1 MANVL
6 NPEPE
11 SITLN
16 TTLEPTTLEPA
27 TELEQPPF
35 ESTSNPETAEVVEV
49 PALDADA
56 PTEPVAKAV
65 PVEAAPA
72 EEIAP
77 EIVAQA
83 EPVVEAKAE
92 PVVAAAAEP
101 VVEAKAEPVVAAK
114 AEPVVEAKAEPVVE
128 AKAEPVVAA
137 VAETAAEIQ
146 AAPEAAPPATAAAPV
161 ARAKAPEH
169 GLESMDDFS
178 AALAAFERE
187 QAAEAAAVE
196 AYGDKIVSGTVI
208 KQTEKHLVVDVGLK
222 SEGLVPLEQVL
233 DHSGAVR
240 FNPGDVIDVVI
251 EREEPEGGYL
261 VSFERAQRLR
271 IWDTI
276 EKAANDKTPMTGT
289 VISRVKGGLTVDIG
303 LKAFLPGSQ
312 LEIRPVRNLDGYLG
326 QQIEVRV
333 IKLNKKRGNVVVS
346 RKEILEEEQNA
357 KRSTTLEHLG
367 EGAILTGTV
376 KNLTDYGAFV
386 DLGGIDGLLHITD
399 MSWGRLTH
407 PRDLVNVGDEI
418 QVKVLKFDKDKQ
430 RVSLGFK
437 QLTPDPWLDASERYP
452 VGAHVK
458 GRVLSVT
465 DYGAFVELEQG
476 IEGLVHLSEMT
487 WSKRLKHP
495 SKLVKPGDEV
505 ETVVLSVNPADRRI
519 SLGMK
524 QLLENPW
531 ENLTEKYPTG
541 AVVEGR
547 VRNLTDFGAFIEIE
561 DGIDGLVHVSNL
573 SWTKRV
579 KHPSEIVKKG
589 EKVKAVVLGVE
600 PAEPASLAGHQAVAA
615 RRLGELLRLASGG
628 RRGPRQGAAD
638 GAIWSL
644 RRDRGG
650 CRGSLPHLRGRRRR
664 RIEAGDGPG
673 ARLQD
678 HQDQRRGEEG
688 GLEPARHRPGGQ
700 PHTGRALQGGYSQAS
715 GLQLHHHARR
725 PDQLAQGRAL
735 SRFPFR
741 HQCTTAALRGGRC
754 CLDFVFH
761 SFSLCPASTLASAT
775 PGVSFQVKESSTMPR
790 NVDARIPY
798 SAEFQ
803 P

>member
-16 TTLEPTTLEPA
+16 TELEMPTLEPA
-27 TELEQPPF
+27 TELEQPSS
-35 ESTSNPETAEVVEV
+35 ESTSNTETAEVAVAVELA
-49 PALDADA
+49 ALDADA
-56 PTEPVAKAV
+56 LTEPVAEAAPVEQEPHAEATAEAAPAAEVLKEVAAQAEPVAEAAAEAAPVHEAKPAAKAAPV
-65 PVEAAPA
+65 AEAKPVVEAAPVHEA
-72 EEIAP
+72 EPAEKAAP
-77 EIVAQA
+77 VAEAKPVVEAAPVHEAEPAVEAAPVAQA
-83 EPVVEAKAE
+83 EPAGQAT
-92 PVVAAAAEP
+92 PVAAAPAH
-101 VVEAKAEPVVAAK
+101 
-114 AEPVVEAKAEPVVE
+114 
-128 AKAEPVVAA
+128 
-137 VAETAAEIQ
+137 ET
-146 AAPEAAPPATAAAPV
+146 
-161 ARAKAPEH
+161 H

-208 KQTEKHLVVDVGLK
+208 KQTEKHLVIDVGLK

-233 DHSGAVR
+233 DHTGAVK
-240 FNPGDVIDVVI
+240 FHPGDVIDVVI

-261 VSFERAQRLR
+261 ASFEKAQRLR
-271 IWDTI
+271 VWDVI
-276 EKAANDKTPMTGT
+276 EKAANDKTPVKGT
-289 VISRVKGGLTVDIG
+289 VVSRVKGGLTVDIG

-346 RKEILEEEQNA
+346 RKEILEEEQTA
-357 KRSTTLEHLG
+357 KRSATLEQLG
-367 EGAILTGTV
+367 EGAVMTGTV

-452 VGAHVK
+452 VGARVK

-524 QLLENPW
+524 QLLDNPW
-531 ENLTEKYPTG
+531 ENLTERYPAGT
-541 AVVEGR
+541 VVEGR

-579 KHPSEIVKKG
+579 KHPSEVVKKG

-600 PAEPASLAGHQAVAA
+600 PQN
-615 RRLGELLRLASGG
+615 RRLSLGIKQLQPDVWESFFAAHRVGDVVHGKVLRTA
-628 RRGPRQGAAD
+628 QFGAFVEIAE
-638 GAIWSL
+638 GVEGLCHIS
-644 RRDRGG
+644 
-650 CRGSLPHLRGRRRR
+650 
-664 RIEAGDGPG
+664 EAGDEPG
-673 ARLQD
+673 GHSKL
-678 HQDQRRGEEG
+678 ET
-688 GLEPARHRPGGQ
+688 GLEHDFKIIKINVEEKKVGLSLRAVGHEASRATVEHYKADSHKQ
-700 PHTGRALQGGYSQAS
+700 P
-715 GLQLHHHARR
+715 
-725 PDQLAQGRAL
+725 
-735 SRFPFR
+735 
-741 HQCTTAALRGGRC
+741 
-754 CLDFVFH
+754 
-761 SFSLCPASTLASAT
+761 
-775 PGVSFQVKESSTMPR
+775 VSSSTTTLGDLIHWR
-790 NVDARIPY
+790 KTER
-798 SAEFQ
+798 
-803 P
+803 

>member
-1 MANVL
+1 MPNVL

-16 TTLEPTTLEPA
+16 TELETPTLETA
-27 TELEQPPF
+27 TELDSYPRIDQSSR
-35 ESTSNPETAEVVEV
+35 ESTSTPETAEVVTADEL
-49 PALDADA
+49 ATMDADA
-56 PTEPVAKAV
+56 PTEPVVELAHVEQTPHGTTTVEV
-65 PVEAAPA
+65 PLA
-72 EEIAP
+72 EELQTEVSGQTATEVAP
-77 EIVAQA
+77 VA
-83 EPVVEAKAE
+83 K
-92 PVVAAAAEP
+92 
-101 VVEAKAEPVVAAK
+101 
-114 AEPVVEAKAEPVVE
+114 
-128 AKAEPVVAA
+128 
-137 VAETAAEIQ
+137 AETAA
-146 AAPEAAPPATAAAPV
+146 PAHAHDS
-161 ARAKAPEH
+161 H
-169 GLESMDDFS
+169 GSDGMDDFS

-233 DHSGAVR
+233 DHTGAVR
-240 FNPGDVIDVVI
+240 FHAGDVIEVVI
-251 EREEPEGGYL
+251 EGEEPEGGYL
-261 VSFERAQRLR
+261 VNYERAQKLR
-271 IWDTI
+271 VWDVI
-276 EKAANDKTPMTGT
+276 EKAANDKTPVIGT
-289 VISRVKGGLTVDIG
+289 VVSRVKGGLTVDIG

-346 RKEILEEEQNA
+346 RKEILEEEQNE
-357 KRSTTLEHLG
+357 KRSGTLEQLG
-367 EGAILTGTV
+367 EGAVLTGTV

-437 QLTPDPWLDASERYP
+437 QLTPDPWLDATERYP
-452 VGAHVK
+452 VGARVH

-524 QLLENPW
+524 QLLDNPW
-531 ENLTEKYPTG
+531 ENLTERYPAGT
-541 AVVEGR
+541 VVEGR

-579 KHPSEIVKKG
+579 KHPSEVVKKG

-600 PAEPASLAGHQAVAA
+600 PQN
-615 RRLGELLRLASGG
+615 RRLSLGIKQLQPDVWESFFAAHRVGDVVHGKVLRTA
-628 RRGPRQGAAD
+628 QFGAFVEIAE
-638 GAIWSL
+638 GVEGLCHIS
-644 RRDRGG
+644 
-650 CRGSLPHLRGRRRR
+650 
-664 RIEAGDGPG
+664 EAGD
-673 ARLQD
+673 
-678 HQDQRRGEEG
+678 EG
-688 GLEPARHRPGGQ
+688 GGPSKLE
-700 PHTGRALQGGYSQAS
+700 TGLEHDFKIIKINVEEKKVGLSLRAVSGHEAS
-715 GLQLHHHARR
+715 
-725 PDQLAQGRAL
+725 RAEVQDYKAE
-735 SRFPFR
+735 REP
-741 HQCTTAALRGGRC
+741 RGGS
-754 CLDFVFH
+754 H
-761 SFSLCPASTLASAT
+761 KAP
-775 PGVSFQVKESSTMPR
+775 VSSSTTTLGDLINWKSER
-790 NVDARIPY
+790 
-798 SAEFQ
+798 
-803 P
+803 

>member
-6 NPEPE
+6 NPETE

-16 TTLEPTTLEPA
+16 TELEAPALESA
-27 TELEQPPF
+27 TEQEQPLQ
-35 ESTSNPETAEVVEV
+35 ESTSNTEIAEVVEV

-56 PTEPVAKAV
+56 PTEPVVKPLPVAEAT
-65 PVEAAPA
+65 VEAAPA
-72 EEIAP
+72 AE
-77 EIVAQA
+77 VATEVPAQSAVQA
-83 EPVVEAKAE
+83 EPVAE
-92 PVVAAAAEP
+92 ELP
-101 VVEAKAEPVVAAK
+101 
-114 AEPVVEAKAEPVVE
+114 
-128 AKAEPVVAA
+128 
-137 VAETAAEIQ
+137 
-146 AAPEAAPPATAAAPV
+146 AP
-161 ARAKAPEH
+161 AKAPAH
-169 GLESMDDFS
+169 ADHLESMDDFS
-178 AALAAFERE
+178 AALEAFERE

-208 KQTEKHLVVDVGLK
+208 KQTEKHLVIDVGLK

-233 DHSGAVR
+233 DHTGAVK
-240 FNPGDVIDVVI
+240 FQPGDVIDVVI

-261 VSFERAQRLR
+261 ASFERAQRLR
-271 IWDTI
+271 VWDTI
-276 EKAANDKTPMTGT
+276 EKAAADKTPVMGT
-289 VISRVKGGLTVDIG
+289 VVSRVKGGVTVDIG

-357 KRSTTLEHLG
+357 KRSGTLEQLG
-367 EGAILTGTV
+367 EGAVLTGTV

-437 QLTPDPWLDASERYP
+437 QLTPDPWLDATERYP
-452 VGAHVK
+452 VGARVH

-524 QLLENPW
+524 QLLDNPW
-531 ENLTEKYPTG
+531 ENLTERYPAGT
-541 AVVEGR
+541 VVEGR

-579 KHPSEIVKKG
+579 KHPSEVVKKG

-600 PAEPASLAGHQAVAA
+600 PQN
-615 RRLGELLRLASGG
+615 RRLSLGIKQLQPDVWESFFAAHRVGDVVHGKVLRTA
-628 RRGPRQGAAD
+628 QFGAFVEIAE
-638 GAIWSL
+638 GVEGLCHIS
-644 RRDRGG
+644 
-650 CRGSLPHLRGRRRR
+650 
-664 RIEAGDGPG
+664 EAGDEPG
-673 ARLQD
+673 QPSKL
-678 HQDQRRGEEG
+678 ET
-688 GLEPARHRPGGQ
+688 GLEHEFKIIKINVEEKKVGLSLRSIGHEAS
-700 PHTGRALQGGYSQAS
+700 RAQVETYKKEA
-715 GLQLHHHARR
+715 HKA
-725 PDQLAQGRAL
+725 P
-735 SRFPFR
+735 
-741 HQCTTAALRGGRC
+741 
-754 CLDFVFH
+754 
-761 SFSLCPASTLASAT
+761 
-775 PGVSFQVKESSTMPR
+775 VSSSTTTLGDLINWKSER
-790 NVDARIPY
+790 
-798 SAEFQ
+798 
-803 P
+803 